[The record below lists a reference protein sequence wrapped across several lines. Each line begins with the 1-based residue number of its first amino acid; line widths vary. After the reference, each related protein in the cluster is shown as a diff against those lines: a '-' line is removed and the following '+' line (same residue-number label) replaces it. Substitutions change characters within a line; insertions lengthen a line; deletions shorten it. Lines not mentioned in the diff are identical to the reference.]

1 MEVARIT
8 SQGQITIPLK
18 IRNKLNLK
26 AGSKLIFLEEGN
38 GRFFLENPSLSAFT
52 RVQDEMY
59 GAAKDA
65 GFNTEQELQDFARE
79 VRQEIWEEY
88 YADNA

>member
-8 SQGQITIPLK
+8 GQGQITIPLK

-26 AGSKLIFLEEGN
+26 EGDKLIFLEERN
-38 GRFFLENPSLSAFT
+38 GRVFLENPSLSAFT

-59 GAAKDA
+59 GMAKEA
-65 GFNTEQELQDFARE
+65 GFDTEQKLQDFAHE
-79 VRQEIWEEY
+79 VRQEIWEKY